1 MDFNDTTEEA
11 SFRAEARAFLERACK
26 PKRAE
31 NDRMSRSLKLGDYLK
46 AAKAYQKK
54 KAEAGFAGIIWAKEH
69 GGRGLAPIFSV
80 IFGQEEAKFDAPSS
94 VFAIGLGMCL
104 PTVIAFG
111 SEAIKQRYVAKALA
125 GEEIWCQLFSEPGA
139 GSDVAASKTKA
150 VKEGDPGTGSGTGD
164 WIVNGQKVWTTGAQ
178 FSDFGILLARTNA
191 EVEKHKGL
199 TMFIVDMKAPG
210 VEVRPIHQMSG
221 GRDFNEVYFT
231 DVRIPDANRLGDSGQ
246 GWSVALV
253 TLMNERLAV
262 GGSYGPDYKEI
273 FELARTLPSPTGAG
287 QLIQNDAFRQKLA
300 DWIVRAEGY
309 KLAKFRTMTALS
321 RGQAPGPESAIGKVI
336 NANQM
341 LDIGNAAIEA
351 LDHYGII
358 NDADLAPMEA
368 AFQQSYMFAPGL
380 RIAGGTDEILKNIL
394 AERVLGLP
402 QDARADKGV
411 AFKDL
416 PTGR

>member
-1 MDFNDTTEEA
+1 MDFNDTPEEA
-11 SFRAEARAFLERACK
+11 KFRAEARAFLEATIE
-26 PKRAE
+26 PKRADE
-31 NDRMSRSLKLGDYLK
+31 RGKGRRPSSPDYLK

-54 KAEAGFAGIIWAKEH
+54 KAEAGFAGISWSKEQ
-69 GGRGLAPIFSV
+69 GGRGLPPIFSV
-80 IFGQEEAKFDAPSS
+80 IFGQEEAKFDAPAAP
-94 VFAIGLGMCL
+94 FAIGLGMCV
-104 PTVIAFG
+104 PTVTAF
-111 SEAIKQRYVAKALA
+111 SDQATKDRYVAKALH

-150 VKEGDPGTGSGTGD
+150 VRDGDD

-178 FSDFGILLARTNA
+178 FSDFGILLVRTNPD
-191 EVEKHKGL
+191 VEKHKGL
-199 TMFIVDMKAPG
+199 TMFIVDMHAPG
-210 VEVRPIHQMSG
+210 VDVRPIHQMSG
-221 GRDFNEVYFT
+221 GSDFNEVYFT
-231 DVRIPDANRLGDSGQ
+231 DVRIPDKNRLGEPGQ
-246 GWSVALV
+246 GWGVALV

-262 GGSYGPDYKEI
+262 GGSFGPEYKEI
-273 FELARTLPSPTGAG
+273 FELAKTVASPTGKG
-287 QLIQNDAFRQKLA
+287 QLIQDEAFRQRLA

-321 RGQAPGPESAIGKVI
+321 KGQTPGPESSIGKVI

-341 LDIGNAAIEA
+341 MDIGNTAIEA
-351 LDHYGII
+351 FDHYGII
-358 NDADLAPMEA
+358 TEDSLAPLEG
-368 AFQQSYMFAPGL
+368 AFHQIFMFAPGL

-402 QDARADKGV
+402 GEPRADKGI

>member
-1 MDFNDTTEEA
+1 MDFNDTSEEA
-11 SFRAEARAFLERACK
+11 AFRAEARAFLQGACK
-26 PKRAE
+26 PKAAE
-31 NDRMSRSLKLGDYLK
+31 NERMRKALKPVEYLK
-46 AAKAYQKK
+46 AAKAYQKQ
-54 KAEAGFAGIIWAKEH
+54 KAEAGFAGITWAKEQ
-69 GGRGLAPIFSV
+69 GGRGLPPIFGV
-80 IFGQEEAKFDAPSS
+80 IFNQEEAKFDAPSNA
-94 VFAIGLGMCL
+94 FAIGLGMCV
-104 PTVIAFG
+104 PTVIAFAG
-111 SEAIKQRYVAKALA
+111 DEIKNRYVAKALA

-150 VKEGDPGTGSGTGD
+150 VKDGEN
-164 WIVNGQKVWTTGAQ
+164 WIVNGQKVWTTGAH
-178 FSDFGILLARTNA
+178 FSDCGILLARTNP

-210 VEVRPIHQMSG
+210 VEVRPIHQVSG

-231 DVRIPDANRLGDSGQ
+231 DVRIADTHRLGEPGQ
-246 GWSVALV
+246 GWGVALV

-262 GGSYGPDYKEI
+262 GGSAGPDYKEI
-273 FELARTLPSPTGAG
+273 LELARTLPSPTGAG

-341 LDIGNAAIEA
+341 LDIANSAIEA

-358 NDADLAPMEA
+358 NDSDLAPMEA
-368 AFQQSYMFAPGL
+368 AFHQSYMFAPGL
-380 RIAGGTDEILKNIL
+380 RIAGGTDEILKNII

-416 PTGR
+416 PTGG